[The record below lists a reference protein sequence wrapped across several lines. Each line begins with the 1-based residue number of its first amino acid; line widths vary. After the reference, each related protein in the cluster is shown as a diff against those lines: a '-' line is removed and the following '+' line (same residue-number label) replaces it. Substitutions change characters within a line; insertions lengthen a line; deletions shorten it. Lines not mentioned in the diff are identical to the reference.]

1 MTQTSQKELNFRQSV
16 ELMYNR
22 AASFTDIP
30 PKMVEKI
37 RVCNA
42 TYTVR
47 FGVKLRGEVH
57 TFTGYRSVHSEHREP
72 VKGGIRYA
80 MSVNQDEVEALAAL
94 MTFKTA
100 LVEVPFGGSKGG
112 LCIRPT
118 DWTEDE
124 LERITR
130 RFTVTLFIHRLTF
143 RPRIWGQASAKW
155 PG

>member
-16 ELMYNR
+16 DLMFNR
-22 AASFTDIP
+22 AASFTDIS
-30 PKMVEKI
+30 PKMIEKI

-57 TFTGYRSVHSEHREP
+57 TFTGYRAVHSEHREP
-72 VKGGIRYA
+72 VKGGIRY
-80 MSVNQDEVEALAAL
+80 SLDVNQDEVEALAAL

-112 LCIRPT
+112 LCIRAVLPSS
-118 DWTEDE
+118 
-124 LERITR
+124 LPAAI
-130 RFTVTLFIHRLTF
+130 LSIHPSMSL
-143 RPRIWGQASAKW
+143 PLIWEQASAKW
-155 PG
+155 HG